1 VARRTPHHD
10 QQINPRR
17 RVRRRVVSLLR
28 DPRGWPSESA
38 PLRVRA
44 GVMSNLAAQRQH
56 DIAAQRVTIYRD
68 SRWSRRHRLQFSLRP
83 PLAAAA
89 VIAMIVSAAIHF
101 MGGVEAWQPWANGIA
116 GRFYEVPDGSYG
128 SGPALVDS
136 NLINGG
142 NDLGRTEAEAL
153 FTDVLRFRAHM
164 NGRIPV
170 AERGTTP
177 DSSPGTTPETPR
189 ESRPAVPSRRFNE
202 TSPTSP

>member
-1 VARRTPHHD
+1 MARSTPHHD
-10 QQINPRR
+10 QQTNPRR
-17 RVRRRVVSLLR
+17 QARRRVVSLLR
-28 DPRGWPSESA
+28 DPKGWPSEPA
-38 PLRVRA
+38 PLRIRA

-56 DIAAQRVTIYRD
+56 DIGAQRVTIYRD
-68 SRWSRRHRLQFSLRP
+68 SRWNRRHRLQFSLRP

-89 VIAMIVSAAIHF
+89 VIAMIVSAAIHL

-116 GRFYEVPDGSYG
+116 SRFYEVPDNTFG

-136 NLINGG
+136 SSISGG

-177 DSSPGTTPETPR
+177 DSSPSTTPNTPR
-189 ESRPAVPSRRFNE
+189 DSRPAVPSRRFNE
-202 TSPTSP
+202 PNSTSP